1 MPPPSAMPEMMVR
14 EYRSTKEYQK
24 SAERL
29 AKQGWTVQSVTER
42 QPRAGCARILFLGLF
57 AGIFRPKSILVV
69 TFVRSRVA

>member
-1 MPPPSAMPEMMVR
+1 MAKPPITQTIVR
-14 EYRSTKEYQK
+14 EYRSAKEYQR

-29 AKQGWTVQSVTER
+29 AKDGWAVQSVTER